1 MKSPP
6 EFSWQPDLDHPSLV
20 IGWSVDASTLGTK
33 VTDYLIRKLG
43 GRSFYEIEPVE
54 FFTLG
59 AVTIR
64 DDLVQFPEIMF
75 YACPDYDLVIVKS
88 TPPGNE
94 WYKFLNLIL
103 DVAQRHGQVKELYT
117 IGGMISPSA
126 HTTPRQLMGIFNSA
140 EMKQNS
146 SQHNLGSGLNFET
159 PPGQRPT
166 LNSFLLW
173 VAKRRDIPGVS
184 LMVPIPFYLVAVDD
198 PKAQKRVL
206 EFINQKLTLGIDF
219 SDLDEEIK
227 SRDKKIAQVRASSPD
242 IDSSIRRLESNLRL
256 SAEESQQLVK
266 EVEQFLKERGG

>member
-1 MKSPP
+1 MKNPP
-6 EFSWQPDLDHPSLV
+6 EFSWQPELEHPSLV

-43 GRSFYEIEPVE
+43 GQSFCEIEPAE

-59 AVTIR
+59 GVTIR
-64 DDLVQFPEIMF
+64 DDLVQFPESIF
-75 YACPDYDLVIVKS
+75 YACPEYDLVIMKS
-88 TPPGNE
+88 TPPGSE

-103 DVAQRHGQVKELYT
+103 DIVQHHGQVKELYA
-117 IGGMISPSA
+117 IGGMVSPSA
-126 HTTPRQLMGIFNSA
+126 HTTPRQLTAIFNSA
-140 EMKQNS
+140 EMKQDLS
-146 SQHNLGSGLNFET
+146 HYNLSSGLNFET

-206 EFINQKLTLGIDF
+206 ELINQRLNLRIDF

-227 SRDKKIAQVRASSPD
+227 SHDKKIAQVRTSSPD

-256 SAEESQQLVK
+256 SGEESQQLVK
-266 EVEQFLKERGG
+266 EIEQFLKETGG